1 MMQKSVDE
9 VPVLI
14 VGAGAGG
21 LATAASLARYG
32 VESLVVEKRAEVY
45 RYPKARNLS
54 FRSLEILRG
63 MGLQDVVHAVSA
75 GVPAMVVK
83 PTLNSVDETPAI
95 EMDTVFG
102 GLAELSPEP
111 TVQYCPQSR
120 LEPILA
126 DYVRGRGGRVRYGTE
141 MTSFKQDGTG
151 VSATHRDRTSAQCT
165 EVRARY
171 VVAADGVH
179 SPTRDELGVST
190 SGHGAL
196 PIYVIFIYFRAS
208 WRHLVPHLDEKAAV
222 QVVNP
227 DVNGIFIAADED
239 LGMFTITYFPDR
251 GDTAE
256 QFDEQRCR
264 ELLIAAVGEP
274 IDVDIIEVAPWQ
286 PHELVA
292 DQFRCGRVFLVG
304 DSAHAMPP
312 FKAGGAE
319 RRHPKRRQSGVETR
333 CGAAR
338 VGRRRTARHLRPRA
352 SAGRGFQRPP
362 VADRAHGAA
371 PRPRRTGSA
380 PPGRRGAAHVRSAR
394 RLPVRLACGD
404 HRGCTTIV
412 IGRAAGLG
420 AHRPAGHAG
429 SACVGRRSR
438 QTRVQLGPARS
449 WIDSADRRRRCALA
463 PLRRMRCGPRS
474 RCGASDLAVRSSTR
488 IMPGRTSR
496 NCLPTGR
503 CWSVPTGSSPRASTR
518 PHSMPLRHCAK
529 LSRPSWT
536 WRRIRSPYRSSAG
549 DSARGHPRRPVC
561 GIDVGHVLHCVGV
574 VDRQRRAV
582 EHVSGERLQ
591 LIAV

>member
-1 MMQKSVDE
+1 MQKSVDE

-151 VSATHRDRTSAQCT
+151 VSATLRDRTSAQCT

-208 WRHLVPHLDEKAAV
+208 WRHLVPHLDEEAAV

-256 QFDEQRCR
+256 QFDEQCCR

-312 FKAGGAE
+312 FKAGGANVAIQSADNLAWKLAAVLHGWAGDGLLDTYDRE
-319 RRHPKRRQSGVETR
+319 RRPVGAFSARQSLTGPTVQLLDLGGRGPHLPADEEQPMFALLAGYRYASPAVITEAAPQSSSGVQLVSELTGQPGTRVPHAWVVDHGRRVSTLDLLGAGLTLLTGDDGSHWLR
-333 CGAAR
+333 CGACGAGPDHAAVHR
-338 VGRRRTARHLRPRA
+338 ISRSDRRR
-352 SAGRGFQRPP
+352 
-362 VADRAHGAA
+362 
-371 PRPRRTGSA
+371 GSCLGEHHA
-380 PPGRRGAAHVRSAR
+380 IAFRRGAVGPSRRVRRRALRHAPTRCRCGTAR
-394 RLPVRLACGD
+394 NC
-404 HRGCTTIV
+404 
-412 IGRAAGLG
+412 LG
-420 AHRPAGHAG
+420 HPGPGAG
-429 SACVGRRSR
+429 SALRIGVARAIQRGAI
-438 QTRVQLGPARS
+438 PA
-449 WIDSADRRRRCALA
+449 ALYA
-463 PLRRMRCGPRS
+463 
-474 RCGASDLAVRSSTR
+474 
-488 IMPGRTSR
+488 
-496 NCLPTGR
+496 
-503 CWSVPTGSSPRASTR
+503 AST
-518 PHSMPLRHCAK
+518 
-529 LSRPSWT
+529 
-536 WRRIRSPYRSSAG
+536 
-549 DSARGHPRRPVC
+549 
-561 GIDVGHVLHCVGV
+561 
-574 VDRQRRAV
+574 
-582 EHVSGERLQ
+582 
-591 LIAV
+591 